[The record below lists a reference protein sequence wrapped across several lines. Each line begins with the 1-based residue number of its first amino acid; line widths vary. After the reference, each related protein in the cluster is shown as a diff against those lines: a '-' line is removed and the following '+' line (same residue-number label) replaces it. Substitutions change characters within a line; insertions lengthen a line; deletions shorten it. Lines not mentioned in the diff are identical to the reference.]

1 MSQELISRYE
11 SLEQEYQ
18 NDLNKYPIDKRE
30 LLNEMLEFLI
40 ENLPKIPEG
49 PEGIWFVDTYSDLAF
64 TYRLLR
70 EGELIKE
77 VKSTTFKEFV
87 FDKLYFK
94 KPEVRTNIL
103 RETPEI
109 IIKFLKAYNEKVEGK
124 KS

>member
-18 NDLNKYPIDKRE
+18 NTLNKYPIDKRE
-30 LLNEMLEFLI
+30 LLNEMLEFLVK
-40 ENLPKIPEG
+40 NLSKIPKG
-49 PEGIWFVDTYSDLAF
+49 EGIWFVDTYSDLAF

-70 EGELIKE
+70 EGKLIKE
-77 VKSTTFKEFV
+77 VKSTAFKKII
-87 FDKLYFK
+87 FDKLYLK

-124 KS
+124 K